1 MNSKLLL
8 LFALVSMIVFSHS
21 ADVFAEPEDLLFTIE
36 NPEPIRDD
44 SFGHFVTFVGM
55 IESILNYSLA
65 IILIVICG
73 IWTFLLFAMFNSI
86 RSSPF
91 LDKFER
97 QKHNN
102 PKVTVII
109 PARNEEKDIGRC
121 LDSLL
126 EQTYDNYEIIVIDDS
141 SEDKTNKIIL
151 EYAKN
156 NSKVVSISART
167 KPSGWMGKNWAC
179 MEGYKKATGELL
191 LFTDA
196 DTVHSQEII
205 SLAVSHLLSCNLDA
219 LTVLP
224 HIEIKNIWTR
234 LGFNMM
240 ACMGHA
246 QFSPIQIND
255 PSKKIGLLA
264 GSFFILSKKVYDA
277 IGTHEGVKSEIIED
291 SILGQKAKDLK
302 YKMKMVRGEHL
313 INAGF
318 GGDNSV
324 WQTLNRIVIPSYLKQ
339 KKFMTGMFFAG
350 FLFLL
355 FPFLILGYS
364 SLFVWS
370 SLLSFQILFA
380 ISLIDSFLIF
390 IAATAQAKILFRS
403 SVIDGLLASL
413 GSMILILGI
422 LNGILRA
429 KKDTWILWKQRT
441 YPIIDG
447 NK

>member
-1 MNSKLLL
+1 
-8 LFALVSMIVFSHS
+8 
-21 ADVFAEPEDLLFTIE
+21 
-36 NPEPIRDD
+36 
-44 SFGHFVTFVGM
+44 M
-55 IESILNYSLA
+55 IEAILNYSLA
-65 IILIVICG
+65 IILIVICS
-73 IWTFLLFAMFNSI
+73 IWMFLLGAMFNSI
-86 RSSPF
+86 KSSPF

-102 PKVTVII
+102 PKVSIII
-109 PARNEEKDIGRC
+109 PARNEEKDIERC
-121 LDSLL
+121 LDSLIG
-126 EQTYDNYEIIVIDDS
+126 QTYDNYEIIVIDDS
-141 SEDKTNKIIL
+141 SEDKTWDIIS

-156 NSKVVSISART
+156 NSKVVPVSARS

-179 MEGYKKATGELL
+179 MEGYKKAAGELL

-196 DTVHSQEII
+196 DTVHSQNVI

-224 HIEIKNIWTR
+224 HIEIKNMWMR

-240 ACMGHA
+240 ACMSHA

-255 PSKKIGLLA
+255 PSKKIGMFA
-264 GSFFILSKKVYDA
+264 GSFFILQQKVYDA

-291 SILGQKAKDLK
+291 NILGQKTKDLK

-318 GGDNSV
+318 GGNSSV
-324 WQTLNRIVIPSYLKQ
+324 WNTLNRIVIPSYFKQ

-364 SLFVWS
+364 AMFVWN

-380 ISLIDSFLIF
+380 VSLIGSFLIF
-390 IAATAQAKILFRS
+390 IAATVQAKILFRS
-403 SVIDGLLASL
+403 SVVDGLLAPL
-413 GSMILILGI
+413 GSTILILGI
-422 LNGILRA
+422 LNGMLHSKNNPRIF
-429 KKDTWILWKQRT
+429 WKQRNYST
-441 YPIIDG
+441 KDY
-447 NK
+447 N

>member
-1 MNSKLLL
+1 
-8 LFALVSMIVFSHS
+8 
-21 ADVFAEPEDLLFTIE
+21 
-36 NPEPIRDD
+36 
-44 SFGHFVTFVGM
+44 M

-73 IWTFLLFAMFNSI
+73 IWMFLLGAMFNSI
-86 RSSPF
+86 KSSPF

-102 PKVTVII
+102 PKVSILI
-109 PARNEEKDIGRC
+109 PARNEEKDIERC
-121 LDSLL
+121 LDSLIG
-126 EQTYDNYEIIVIDDS
+126 QTYDNYEIIVIDDS
-141 SEDKTNKIIL
+141 SEDKTWDIIS

-156 NSKVVSISART
+156 NSKVVPVSARS

-196 DTVHSQEII
+196 DTVHSQNVI

-224 HIEIKNIWTR
+224 HIEIKNMWMR

-240 ACMGHA
+240 ACMSHA

-255 PSKKIGLLA
+255 PSKKIGMFA
-264 GSFFILSKKVYDA
+264 GSFFILQQKVYDV

-291 SILGQKAKDLK
+291 SILGQKTKDLK

-318 GGDNSV
+318 GGNSSV
-324 WQTLNRIVIPSYLKQ
+324 WNTLNRIVIPSYLKQ

-364 SLFVWS
+364 AMFVWN

-380 ISLIDSFLIF
+380 VSLIGSFLIF
-390 IAATAQAKILFRS
+390 IAATVQAKILFRS
-403 SVIDGLLASL
+403 SVVDGLLAPL
-413 GSMILILGI
+413 GSTILILGI
-422 LNGILRA
+422 LNGMLHSKNNPRIF
-429 KKDTWILWKQRT
+429 WKQRNYST
-441 YPIIDG
+441 KDY
-447 NK
+447 N